1 MSIKKTRII
10 SILGVFIISFL
21 AHFMY
26 NLFPN
31 VITSFFFPVNESIW
45 EHMKILFTST
55 MIYGVFD
62 YILMNKFNIKYNNLL
77 LELFITSFLN
87 VIIYL
92 IIYIP
97 IYLII
102 GENIIIS
109 ISLMIIVYSTTKY
122 IGYYILIQKEYRLLN
137 IISIFLVIIC
147 YFIFIYLT
155 YNPIHN
161 FIFYDT
167 VDGKYGI
174 REYVIE

>member
-1 MSIKKTRII
+1 MSIKKTRLI
-10 SILGVFIISFL
+10 SILGIFFISFL

-26 NLFPN
+26 DLFPN

-62 YILMNKFNIKYNNLL
+62 YILMKRFNIKYNNLL
-77 LELFITSFLN
+77 LELFITSFLS

-97 IYLII
+97 IYLLY
-102 GENIIIS
+102 GENLIVSII
-109 ISLMIIVYSTTKY
+109 LMIITYIITKY

-137 IISIFLVIIC
+137 IISIFLIIIC
-147 YFIFIYLT
+147 YLGFIYLT

>member
-10 SILGVFIISFL
+10 SILGIFIISFL

-26 NLFPN
+26 DLFPN

-45 EHMKILFTST
+45 EHMKILFTSNL
-55 MIYGVFD
+55 IYGLFD
-62 YILMNKFNIKYNNLL
+62 YLIMKKFNIKYNNLL

-97 IYLII
+97 IYLIM

-109 ISLMIIVYSTTKY
+109 ISLMIIVYSITKY
-122 IGYYILIQKEYRLLN
+122 IGYYILWQKYSGFYLQTKHTKMLYLSFDP
-137 IISIFLVIIC
+137 ITC
-147 YFIFIYLT
+147 Y
-155 YNPIHN
+155 
-161 FIFYDT
+161 
-167 VDGKYGI
+167 
-174 REYVIE
+174 

>member
-1 MSIKKTRII
+1 MSIKKTRLI
-10 SILGVFIISFL
+10 SILGIFFISFL

-26 NLFPN
+26 DLFPN

-62 YILMNKFNIKYNNLL
+62 YILMKKFNIKYNNLL
-77 LELFITSFLN
+77 LELFITSFLS

-97 IYLII
+97 IYLLY
-102 GENIIIS
+102 GENLIVSII
-109 ISLMIIVYSTTKY
+109 LMIITYIITKC

-137 IISIFLVIIC
+137 IISIFLIIMC
-147 YFIFIYLT
+147 YLGFIYLT